1 MRRSSG
7 LVCLLLAIAGAG
19 LAPPAAVADAPS
31 IVVEIGGLRSSRG
44 VVRGALFRSRDGWTE
59 EGREIAT
66 CEARIHAGRAS
77 CVIAGVAPGRYAFA
91 FLHDEDG
98 DGELDRDWIGI
109 PQEGFGFSNDA
120 APGLGPPSFESARFA
135 HEEASTTL
143 SVRAR
148 YGI

>member
-1 MRRSSG
+1 M
-7 LVCLLLAIAGAG
+7 
-19 LAPPAAVADAPS
+19 
-31 IVVEIGGLRSSRG
+31 
-44 VVRGALFRSRDGWTE
+44 GALYDNPQRWVRPGEHSADCRVPI
-59 EGREIAT
+59 R
-66 CEARIHAGRAS
+66 ARLARWEMQ
-77 CVIAGVAPGRYAFA
+77 VRPGRYALAFA
-91 FLHDEDG
+91 HDEDG